1 MTDYAPL
8 PLSSSPGST
17 PSRWVG
23 NNTNG
28 SNPSHVWA
36 PGRIQNAAAM
46 QPTWES
52 PAAKKQT
59 VEDQRRST
67 ATVANTVAKPLDGAP
82 TQVDNS
88 GISAQRTGR
97 DGRSWSSTT
106 SIS

>member
-1 MTDYAPL
+1 
-8 PLSSSPGST
+8 
-17 PSRWVG
+17 
-23 NNTNG
+23 
-28 SNPSHVWA
+28 
-36 PGRIQNAAAM
+36 M